1 MRVYWLHCFC
11 GVRRCSKLTLSA
23 LFYMSHLVA
32 CLFVVL
38 CSVVWSFLLVMCG
51 YITTPKSQPGKRKN
65 QEEPNCP
72 QPAKNPYVNPANLFR
87 STECL
92 LLSLIRKEA
101 IDEADSPMK
110 EVFSSK
116 TETKLDTRRVFRG
129 RRVSDGDRLDG
140 SYLDVSQAHKTDV
153 PYGRLRPRSCS
164 LEGNINNCAKSRLFR
179 SSESLESC
187 SSDKSNPETDSPLEP
202 NLQSSLVSIN
212 TSGSSVSSQLSA
224 DLRRNNSR
232 PARARPRSIG
242 NLFDIEE
249 NREMSASSFS
259 VHAPVA
265 EITMRPDST
274 SSVGFRGLGLSS
286 LHGSCVDVRT
296 GPSFSRR
303 CQSSLD
309 LSKPAPARPPS
320 ALLTHQ
326 PEQSKSMWKT
336 HVRMCLSICALACVC
351 CACQTNI

>member
-1 MRVYWLHCFC
+1 
-11 GVRRCSKLTLSA
+11 
-23 LFYMSHLVA
+23 MSHLIA

-38 CSVVWSFLLVMCG
+38 CSVVWSLLLVMCG

-101 IDEADSPMK
+101 FDEADSPMK

-116 TETKLDTRRVFRG
+116 AETKLETRRVFRG
-129 RRVSDGDRLDG
+129 RKVSDGDRLDC
-140 SYLDVSQAHKTDV
+140 SYLEVSQAHKTDV
-153 PYGRLRPRSCS
+153 PYGRLRSRSCS
-164 LEGNINNCAKSRLFR
+164 LEGNINSCSKNRLFR
-179 SSESLESC
+179 SSESLEYC
-187 SSDKSNPETDSPLEP
+187 TSDKSNPQTSSPVEP
-202 NLQSSLVSIN
+202 NLQSSSLSKN
-212 TSGSSVSSQLSA
+212 NSSSSASSQLSSN
-224 DLRRNNSR
+224 LRRNNSR
-232 PARARPRSIG
+232 PARVRPRSIG

-259 VHAPVA
+259 IHAPVA

-274 SSVGFRGLGLSS
+274 SSVDFRGLSLSS
-286 LHGSCVDVRT
+286 LHGSCMDVRA

-309 LSKPAPARPPS
+309 LSKPAPAWPPS
-320 ALLTHQ
+320 ALLTRQ
-326 PEQSKSMWKT
+326 PEQSK
-336 HVRMCLSICALACVC
+336 RM
-351 CACQTNI
+351 